1 MYAFPKVGGSVVQLV
16 DYNIT
21 SLRYNPDYILYY
33 THWTRLVHH
42 SACLPNNWPPYLLIQ
57 STFMHFYTTIT
68 FWWLAVSILNIC
80 WFSNGD
86 LSAEIFW
93 LFILVRKV
101 FAVFSLIALP
111 LKRQFSDN
119 FVFFCDQASHNGLA
133 AFLLSAHHQLSYRLE
148 FGHNDDYNI
157 SLITRTCLT

>member
-1 MYAFPKVGGSVVQLV
+1 MDAFSEVGGSVVQLV

-101 FAVFSLIALP
+101 EIFYVFSLIALP

-119 FVFFCDQASHNGLA
+119 FVFFVIRLLTTGLLPFFYLLIIN
-133 AFLLSAHHQLSYRLE
+133 FLI
-148 FGHNDDYNI
+148 G
-157 SLITRTCLT
+157 